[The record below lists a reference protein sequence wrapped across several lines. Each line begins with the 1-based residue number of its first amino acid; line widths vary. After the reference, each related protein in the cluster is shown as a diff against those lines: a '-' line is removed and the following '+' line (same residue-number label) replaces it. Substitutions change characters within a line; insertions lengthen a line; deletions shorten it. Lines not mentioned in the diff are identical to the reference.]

1 MSSKF
6 GLFRFLSIIN
16 LVVAGFIVLMLLL
29 SLMFMPAMS
38 LVLIS
43 MLVTGAVV
51 IHSLLSLGLQQS
63 IKKPARPLKEN
74 TPGGLRIMGFIAIF
88 YAVLLITNGIY
99 GLIHLDEVMKVDASL
114 RQTMPQLPNGQAAP
128 AAQATRGLT
137 AGILVVMVVHAVAV
151 LVNCALSFSFL
162 RQWQEAHREHKE

>member
-1 MSSKF
+1 M
-6 GLFRFLSIIN
+6 
-16 LVVAGFIVLMLLL
+16 AGFIVLMLLL

-63 IKKPARPLKEN
+63 IRNPARPLKEN

-114 RQTMPQLPNGQAAP
+114 RQTMPQLPNGQTAP
-128 AAQATRGLT
+128 AQATRGLT
-137 AGILVVMVVHAVAV
+137 AGILVVMVVHAAAV

-162 RQWQEAHREHKE
+162 RQWQEARHKDGE